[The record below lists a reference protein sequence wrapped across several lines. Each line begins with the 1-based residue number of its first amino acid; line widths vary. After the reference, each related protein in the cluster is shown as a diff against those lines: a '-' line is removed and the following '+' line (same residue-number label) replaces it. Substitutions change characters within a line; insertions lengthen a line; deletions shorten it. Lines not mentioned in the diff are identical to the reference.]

1 MNGEKLKMPLR
12 KYFLHLSGNFLIYLN
27 TKFIKKILYWS
38 ILQVLALSLR
48 LGLREVDMKSIDFC
62 GKYDF

>member
-27 TKFIKKILYWS
+27 TKFIKKILLEYIAS
-38 ILQVLALSLR
+38 FGFVIATR
-48 LGLREVDMKSIDFC
+48 IKRGRYEKH
-62 GKYDF
+62 